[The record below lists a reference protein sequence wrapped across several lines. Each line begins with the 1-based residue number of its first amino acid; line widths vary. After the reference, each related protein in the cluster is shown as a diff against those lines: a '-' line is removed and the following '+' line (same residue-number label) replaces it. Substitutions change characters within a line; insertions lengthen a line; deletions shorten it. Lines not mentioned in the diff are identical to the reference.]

1 MHVNHQFLY
10 HLQEALNPLPDLTD
24 SLPVTTQSSPSCT
37 NDEILVVY
45 LSNLLRALHLMR
57 WWIMRRQLGK
67 LWLRTLATR
76 YAQILDKEFLT
87 FMKFF
92 FLVLLNDLSKPL
104 MSLCPICFFF
114 FASVR
119 FVTVIWVCA
128 SELKLLSTDQYDSVN
143 SAQNYYNRFVPRIN
157 QQTFSECEAGITAS
171 ESAFNF

>member
-45 LSNLLRALHLMR
+45 LSNLLRALHFMR

-87 FMKFF
+87 FMKNLF
-92 FLVLLNDLSKPL
+92 
-104 MSLCPICFFF
+104 
-114 FASVR
+114 
-119 FVTVIWVCA
+119 
-128 SELKLLSTDQYDSVN
+128 
-143 SAQNYYNRFVPRIN
+143 
-157 QQTFSECEAGITAS
+157 
-171 ESAFNF
+171 